1 MDKGG
6 MKSGPDRGHGG
17 RSNAA
22 QNGGNQFRLD
32 ALHQGIEHESV
43 MLHEAVDL
51 LMPRPGGI
59 YVDATVGGGGHAEEI
74 LARSSPDGMLIGL
87 DRDTDAVQRSR
98 QRLAVFGSRAVMRQ
112 ADFRYMEAV
121 TAELGYSAVDG
132 VLLDLGVSWFQLKS
146 GERGFSFM
154 LDGPLDMRMDSRLG
168 LTAADLVNDLSVE
181 GLKKI
186 IKEYGEEPQAAAIAR
201 AIVNARRLGP
211 ITTTRRLAEII
222 ERVAPKGPRR
232 IHPATRT
239 FQALR
244 IAVNDE
250 LKSLRHG
257 LEAAISLLRPGG
269 RIVVISFHSLE
280 DRIVKQVFREAMNP
294 CICPDRMP
302 VCMCG
307 RRPSLKVLTKRPVLP
322 SQEEVMR
329 NPASRSAKLRAAKK
343 LDA

>member
-17 RSNAA
+17 RANAY
-22 QNGGNQFRLD
+22 QNGEDIPRTGPM
-32 ALHQGIEHESV
+32 HQDIEHESV
-43 MLHEAVDL
+43 MLHEAVDF

-74 LARSSPDGMLIGL
+74 LARSSPDGILIGL
-87 DRDTDAVQRSR
+87 DRDADAVQRSR
-98 QRLAVFGSRAVMRQ
+98 QRLSVFGSRAVVRQ
-112 ADFRYMEAV
+112 ADFRYIETVA
-121 TAELGYSAVDG
+121 AELGYNAVDG
-132 VLLDLGVSWFQLKS
+132 VLFDLGVSWFQLKS

-154 LDGPLDMRMDSRLG
+154 LDGPLDMRMDRRLR
-168 LTAADLVNDLSVE
+168 LTAADLVNGLPLE

-186 IKEYGEEPQAAAIAR
+186 IKEYGEEPRAAFMAR

-222 ERVAPKGPRR
+222 EQAVPKGPRR

-250 LKSLRHG
+250 LASLKHG
-257 LEAAISLLRPGG
+257 LEGAIPLLRPKG

-294 CICPDRMP
+294 CICPGSMP

-322 SQEEVMR
+322 SQKEVMR
-329 NPASRSAKLRAAKK
+329 NPASRSARLRAAEKI
-343 LDA
+343 DT